1 MKIWLNGKKQSLIS
15 RLTNDKQNKDEVD
28 ASLLKAEQ
36 IIEEI
41 VEKIKAKAVFLS
53 QLAQPASFR

>member
-41 VEKIKAKAVFLS
+41 V
-53 QLAQPASFR
+53 